1 MIYILDDFVEKSLFK
16 IANDYLDKNTFNKI
30 KAGDKDFHIQQSN
43 KEFDK
48 YVTSRLSMVE
58 GKEIKNILSF
68 FRISTDSLDVSWRI
82 HSDLNINGE
91 KPDRALVLYLSPR
104 EKEDLHGTAL
114 WEHDI
119 YGREIPK
126 EITDEDYDKMIKLDA
141 NNLDR
146 WRLSTVVGYEENR
159 LVSYPSSYF
168 HSKYPNISWK
178 EGRKVFVMFY
188 KVSDYEE

>member
-1 MIYILDDFVEKSLFK
+1 MIYILDDFVEKNLFK

-30 KAGDKDFHIQQSN
+30 KAGDKDFHIQKSN

-68 FRISTDSLDVSWRI
+68 FRVSTDTLDVSWRI

-168 HSKYPNISWK
+168 HSKYPNVSWK
-178 EGRKVFVMFY
+178 EGRKAFVMFY
-188 KVSDYEE
+188 KVSDYE

>member
-1 MIYILDDFVEKSLFK
+1 MIYIIDDFVQKNIFE
-16 IANDYLDKNTFNKI
+16 IANKHLDENEFKKI

-48 YVTSRLSMVE
+48 YIIQKLSIIE

-68 FRISTDSLDVSWRI
+68 FRIATDKLDISWRI

-119 YGREIPK
+119 YGREIP
-126 EITDEDYDKMIKLDA
+126 EDITNEEYDKMIKVDA
-141 NNLDR
+141 NTLEK
-146 WRLSTVVGYEENR
+146 WRLSTVVGYEQNR

-168 HSKYPNISWK
+168 HSKYPNVSWK
-178 EGRKVFVMFY
+178 EGRKAYVMFY
-188 KVSDYEE
+188 KVFDYE

>member
-1 MIYILDDFVEKSLFK
+1 MIYIVDDFVQKNLFE
-16 IANDYLDKNTFNKI
+16 IANKHLDSNEFKKTE
-30 KAGDKDFHIQQSN
+30 AGSKDFHIQQSN
-43 KEFDK
+43 EEFDK
-48 YVTSRLSMVE
+48 YITQKISIIE

-68 FRISTDSLDVSWRI
+68 FRIATDKLDVSWRI
-82 HSDLNINGE
+82 HSDLNIKGE

-104 EKEDLHGTAL
+104 EKENLHGTAL
-114 WEHDI
+114 WEHDV
-119 YGREIPK
+119 YGRELPK
-126 EITDEDYDKMIKLDA
+126 DISDTDYDKMIKVDA

-168 HSKYPNISWK
+168 HSKYPNVSWE

-188 KVSDYEE
+188 KVSDYE

>member
-1 MIYILDDFVEKSLFK
+1 MIYIVDDFVQKNLFE
-16 IANDYLDKNTFNKI
+16 IANKHLDSNEFKKMKVSN
-30 KAGDKDFHIQQSN
+30 KDFYIQQSN

-48 YVTSRLSMVE
+48 YITQKISIIE

-68 FRISTDSLDVSWRI
+68 FRIATDKLDVSWRI
-82 HSDLNINGE
+82 HSDLNIKGE

-104 EKEDLHGTAL
+104 EKENLHGTAL
-114 WEHDI
+114 WEHDV
-119 YGREIPK
+119 YGRELPK
-126 EITDEDYDKMIKLDA
+126 DISDSDYDKMIKVDA

-168 HSKYPNISWK
+168 HSKYPNVSWE

-188 KVSDYEE
+188 KVSDYE

>member
-1 MIYILDDFVEKSLFK
+1 MIYIVDDFVQKNLFE
-16 IANDYLDKNTFNKI
+16 IANKHLDSNEFKEMKVSN
-30 KAGDKDFHIQQSN
+30 KDFYIQQSN
-43 KEFDK
+43 EEFDK
-48 YVTSRLSMVE
+48 YITQKISIIE

-68 FRISTDSLDVSWRI
+68 FRIATDKLDVSWRI
-82 HSDLNINGE
+82 HSDLNIKGE

-104 EKEDLHGTAL
+104 EKENLHGTAL
-114 WEHDI
+114 WEHDV
-119 YGREIPK
+119 YGRELPK
-126 EITDEDYDKMIKLDA
+126 DISDTDYDKMIKVDA

-168 HSKYPNISWK
+168 HSKYPNVSWE

-188 KVSDYEE
+188 KVSDYE

>member
-1 MIYILDDFVEKSLFK
+1 MIYIVDDFVQKNLFE
-16 IANDYLDKNTFNKI
+16 IANKHLDENEFKKI

-43 KEFDK
+43 EEFDK
-48 YVTSRLSMVE
+48 YITQKISIIE

-68 FRISTDSLDVSWRI
+68 FRIATDKLDVSWRI

-119 YGREIPK
+119 YGREIP
-126 EITDEDYDKMIKLDA
+126 EDITDEEYDKI
-141 NNLDR
+141 
-146 WRLSTVVGYEENR
+146 G
-159 LVSYPSSYF
+159 LVSSSSPISFLTLSIPS
-168 HSKYPNISWK
+168 
-178 EGRKVFVMFY
+178 
-188 KVSDYEE
+188 

>member
-1 MIYILDDFVEKSLFK
+1 MIYIVDDFVQKNLFE
-16 IANDYLDKNTFNKI
+16 IANKHLDSNEFKKMKVSN
-30 KAGDKDFHIQQSN
+30 KDFYIQQSN
-43 KEFDK
+43 EEFDK
-48 YVTSRLSMVE
+48 YITQKISIIE

-68 FRISTDSLDVSWRI
+68 FRIATDKLDVSWRI
-82 HSDLNINGE
+82 HSDLNIKGE

-104 EKEDLHGTAL
+104 ERENLHGTAL
-114 WEHDI
+114 WEHDV
-119 YGREIPK
+119 YGRELPK
-126 EITDEDYDKMIKLDA
+126 DISDSDYDKMIKVDA

-168 HSKYPNISWK
+168 HSKYPNVSWE

-188 KVSDYEE
+188 KVSDYE

>member
-1 MIYILDDFVEKSLFK
+1 MIYILDDFVEKGLFK

-68 FRISTDSLDVSWRI
+68 FRVSTDSLDVSWRI

-119 YGREIPK
+119 YGRELPK

-141 NNLDR
+141 NNLER

-188 KVSDYEE
+188 KVSDYE

>member
-1 MIYILDDFVEKSLFK
+1 MIYIVDDFVQKNLFE
-16 IANDYLDKNTFNKI
+16 IANKHLDSNEFKKTE
-30 KAGDKDFHIQQSN
+30 AGNKDFHIQQSN
-43 KEFDK
+43 EEFDK
-48 YVTSRLSMVE
+48 YITQKISIIE

-68 FRISTDSLDVSWRI
+68 FRIATDKLDVSWRI
-82 HSDLNINGE
+82 HSDLNIKGE

-104 EKEDLHGTAL
+104 EKENLHGTAL
-114 WEHDI
+114 WEHDV
-119 YGREIPK
+119 YGRELPK
-126 EITDEDYDKMIKLDA
+126 DISDSDYDKMIKVDA

-168 HSKYPNISWK
+168 HSKYPNVSWE

-188 KVSDYEE
+188 KVSDYE

>member
-1 MIYILDDFVEKSLFK
+1 MIYIVDDFVQKNLFE
-16 IANDYLDKNTFNKI
+16 IANKHL
-30 KAGDKDFHIQQSN
+30 
-43 KEFDK
+43 
-48 YVTSRLSMVE
+48 E

-68 FRISTDSLDVSWRI
+68 FRIATDKLDVSWRI
-82 HSDLNINGE
+82 HSDLNIKGE

-104 EKEDLHGTAL
+104 EKENLHGTAL
-114 WEHDI
+114 WEHDV
-119 YGREIPK
+119 YGRELPK
-126 EITDEDYDKMIKLDA
+126 DISDSDYDKMIKVDA

-168 HSKYPNISWK
+168 HSKYPNVSWE

-188 KVSDYEE
+188 KVSDYE